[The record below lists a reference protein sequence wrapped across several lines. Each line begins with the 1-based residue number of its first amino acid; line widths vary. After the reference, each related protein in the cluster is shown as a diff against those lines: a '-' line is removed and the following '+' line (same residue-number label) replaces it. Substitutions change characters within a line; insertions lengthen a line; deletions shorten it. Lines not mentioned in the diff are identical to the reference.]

1 MRTAYSDALRHFHN
15 RTIGL
20 WRERKQLRNGG
31 VFAIILS
38 DLRKG
43 VKQLKLEELK
53 GKMDESHYIYDETL
67 ATTLAVALQLGRPL
81 LIEGAAGVGKT
92 EIAKVMA
99 YALNRELV
107 RMQCYEGL
115 DESKA
120 LYEWNYQKQLLAIQV
135 NMADAD
141 KDAVMRDLF
150 SDEYLLERPLLK
162 SIRAEKPVVLLIDEI
177 DKADEE
183 FEAFLLELLS
193 EMQVSIP
200 EVGTVRAKSIPFVV
214 LTSNRARPLSEALR
228 RRCAYLYIS
237 YPDMQKELAILRAK
251 LPHVDDRLCAQV
263 ALAVQKLRSSEAILK
278 KPSIAETLDW
288 AAALD
293 ALGIRELTP
302 DALRQTAGFVLK
314 NSEDLAT
321 AEQMTG
327 QMTQQDEHACHC
339 GGCGGH
345 HHG

>member
-1 MRTAYSDALRHFHN
+1 MTF
-15 RTIGL
+15 
-20 WRERKQLRNGG
+20 
-31 VFAIILS
+31 
-38 DLRKG
+38 
-43 VKQLKLEELK
+43 EELK
-53 GKMDESHYIYDETL
+53 QKMDEAHYIYDETL
-67 ATTLAVALQLGRPL
+67 ATVLYVALQLGRPL

-99 YALNRELV
+99 SALDRELV
-107 RMQCYEGL
+107 RLQCYEGL

-120 LYEWNYQKQLLAIQV
+120 LYEWNYQKQLLSIQV
-135 NMADAD
+135 NMNETD
-141 KDAVMRDLF
+141 KDALTRSLF
-150 SDEYLLERPLLK
+150 SDEYLLERPLLQ
-162 SIRAEKPVVLLIDEI
+162 SIRSEKPVVLLIDEI

-193 EMQVSIP
+193 DMQVSIP
-200 EVGTVRAKSIPFVV
+200 EVGTIKAKSIPFVV

-228 RRCAYLYIS
+228 RRCAYLYIE

-263 ALAVQKLRSSEAILK
+263 ALAVQKLRANDVILK
-278 KPSIAETLDW
+278 KPSIAESLDW

-314 NSEDLAT
+314 NNEDINAMDL
-321 AEQMTG
+321 
-327 QMTQQDEHACHC
+327 DEGEDHDCQC
-339 GGCGGH
+339 GGDCGH
-345 HHG
+345 HHHGGYHHG

>member
-1 MRTAYSDALRHFHN
+1 MELNELR
-15 RTIGL
+15 
-20 WRERKQLRNGG
+20 Q
-31 VFAIILS
+31 
-38 DLRKG
+38 
-43 VKQLKLEELK
+43 
-53 GKMDESHYIYDETL
+53 KMDQANYIYDDTL
-67 ATTLAVALQLGRPL
+67 ATTLYVALTLGRPL

-92 EIAKVMA
+92 EVAKVMA
-99 YALNRELV
+99 AALDRELV

-120 LYEWNYQKQLLAIQV
+120 LYEWNYQKQLLSIQV
-135 NMADAD
+135 NMASED
-141 KDAVMRDLF
+141 KDALTKSLF
-150 SDEYLLERPLLK
+150 SDDYLLERPLLK
-162 SIRAEKPVVLLIDEI
+162 SIRSKKPVVLLIDEI

-193 EMQVSIP
+193 DMQVSIP
-200 EVGTVRAKSIPFVV
+200 EVGTIKANTVPFVV

-228 RRCAYLYIS
+228 RRCAYLYIQ
-237 YPDMQKELAILRAK
+237 YPDVEKELQILRAK

-263 ALAVQKLRSSEAILK
+263 ALAVQKLRSNEAILK

-302 DALRQTAGFVLK
+302 DALRQTAGFLLK
-314 NSEDLAT
+314 NQEDLEVLDQEDLHSHSHNCT
-321 AEQMTG
+321 
-327 QMTQQDEHACHC
+327 C
-339 GGCGGH
+339 GGHCGGH

>member
-1 MRTAYSDALRHFHN
+1 M
-15 RTIGL
+15 
-20 WRERKQLRNGG
+20 
-31 VFAIILS
+31 
-38 DLRKG
+38 DLK
-43 VKQLKLEELK
+43 ELK
-53 GKMDESHYIYDETL
+53 QKMDQANYIYDDTL
-67 ATTLAVALQLGRPL
+67 ATVLYVALTLGRPL

-99 YALNRELV
+99 SALDRDLV
-107 RMQCYEGL
+107 RLQCYEGL

-120 LYEWNYQKQLLAIQV
+120 LYEWNYQKQLLSIQV
-135 NMADAD
+135 NMNQEN
-141 KDAVMRDLF
+141 RDELTASLF
-150 SDEYLLERPLLK
+150 RDEYLLERPLLQSIK
-162 SIRAEKPVVLLIDEI
+162 SEKPVVLLIDEI

-193 EMQVSIP
+193 DMQVSIP
-200 EVGTVRAKSIPFVV
+200 EIGTIKANTIPFVV

-228 RRCAYLYIS
+228 RRCAYLYIE
-237 YPDMQKELAILRAK
+237 YPDMEKELAILRAK

-263 ALAVQKLRSSEAILK
+263 ALAVHNLRNNESILK

-302 DALRQTAGFVLK
+302 DAIRQTAGFILK
-314 NSEDLAT
+314 NSEDIA
-321 AEQMTG
+321 AIQKS
-327 QMTQQDEHACHC
+327 QPHACNC
-339 GGCGGH
+339 GHHGGH

>member
-1 MRTAYSDALRHFHN
+1 MNLD
-15 RTIGL
+15 
-20 WRERKQLRNGG
+20 
-31 VFAIILS
+31 
-38 DLRKG
+38 
-43 VKQLKLEELK
+43 QLKK
-53 GKMDESHYIYDETL
+53 KMDEAHYIYDDTL
-67 ATTLAVALQLGRPL
+67 ATVLAVALQLGRPL

-99 YALNRELV
+99 SALDRDLV
-107 RMQCYEGL
+107 RLQCYEGL

-135 NMADAD
+135 NMGSDD
-141 KDAVMRDLF
+141 KDRLTRSLF
-150 SDEYLLERPLLK
+150 SDEYLLERPLLQ
-162 SIRAEKPVVLLIDEI
+162 SIRSENPAVLLIDEI

-193 EMQVSIP
+193 EMQVTIP
-200 EVGTVRAKSIPFVV
+200 EVGTIKAKSIPFVV

-228 RRCAYLYIS
+228 RRCAYLYIE
-237 YPDMQKELAILRAK
+237 YPDMEKELAILRAK

-263 ALAVQKLRSSEAILK
+263 ALAVQKLRANEAILK

-302 DALRQTAGFVLK
+302 DALRTTAGFVLK
-314 NSEDLAT
+314 KDRKSVV
-321 AEQMTG
+321 
-327 QMTQQDEHACHC
+327 
-339 GGCGGH
+339 
-345 HHG
+345 

>member
-1 MRTAYSDALRHFHN
+1 MTF
-15 RTIGL
+15 
-20 WRERKQLRNGG
+20 
-31 VFAIILS
+31 
-38 DLRKG
+38 
-43 VKQLKLEELK
+43 EELK
-53 GKMDESHYIYDETL
+53 QKMDEAHYIYDETL
-67 ATTLAVALQLGRPL
+67 ATVLYVSLSLGRPL

-99 YALNRELV
+99 YALDRDLV

-120 LYEWNYQKQLLAIQV
+120 LYEWNYQKQLLSIQV
-135 NMADAD
+135 NMNTQD
-141 KDAVMRDLF
+141 KDALTKSLF
-150 SDEYLLERPLLK
+150 SDEYLLERPLLQ
-162 SIRAEKPVVLLIDEI
+162 SIRSEKPVVLLIDEI

-200 EVGTVRAKSIPFVV
+200 EVGTVKAKSIPFVV

-228 RRCAYLYIS
+228 RRCAYLYIE
-237 YPDMQKELAILRAK
+237 YPDMEKELAILRAK

-263 ALAVQKLRSSEAILK
+263 ALAVQKLRSSESILK

-314 NSEDLAT
+314 NHEDIASIEEET
-321 AEQMTG
+321 A
-327 QMTQQDEHACHC
+327 DACA
-339 GGCGGH
+339 GCGGH

>member
-1 MRTAYSDALRHFHN
+1 MMTY
-15 RTIGL
+15 
-20 WRERKQLRNGG
+20 
-31 VFAIILS
+31 
-38 DLRKG
+38 
-43 VKQLKLEELK
+43 EELK
-53 GKMDESHYIYDETL
+53 QKMDESRYIYDETL
-67 ATTLAVALQLGRPL
+67 ATVLYVALKLGRPL

-92 EIAKVMA
+92 EVAKVMA
-99 YALNRELV
+99 AALDRELV

-120 LYEWNYQKQLLAIQV
+120 LYEWNYQKQLLSIQV
-135 NMADAD
+135 NMNETD
-141 KDAVMRDLF
+141 KDALTKSLF
-150 SDEYLLERPLLK
+150 SDDYLLERPLLK
-162 SIRAEKPVVLLIDEI
+162 SIRAENPVVLLIDEI

-200 EVGTVRAKSIPFVV
+200 EVGTIRAKSIPFVV
-214 LTSNRARPLSEALR
+214 LTSSRARPLSEALR
-228 RRCAYLYIS
+228 RRCAYLYIE
-237 YPDMQKELAILRAK
+237 YPDVEKELAILRAK
-251 LPHVDDRLCAQV
+251 LPHVDDRLNHQV
-263 ALAVQKLRSSEAILK
+263 ALAVHKLRNNESILK

-314 NSEDLAT
+314 NNEDIAAL
-321 AEQMTG
+321 
-327 QMTQQDEHACHC
+327 DELDGEENCGC
-339 GGCGGH
+339 GGSCGHHHHHGGH

>member
-1 MRTAYSDALRHFHN
+1 MNL
-15 RTIGL
+15 
-20 WRERKQLRNGG
+20 Q
-31 VFAIILS
+31 
-38 DLRKG
+38 
-43 VKQLKLEELK
+43 ELK
-53 GKMDESHYIYDETL
+53 QKMDEAHYIYDDTL
-67 ATTLAVALQLGRPL
+67 PTVLYVALQLGRPL

-99 YALNRELV
+99 SALDRDLV
-107 RMQCYEGL
+107 RLQCYEGL

-135 NMADAD
+135 GMGKQDTED
-141 KDAVMRDLF
+141 LTKGLF

-162 SIRAEKPVVLLIDEI
+162 SIRSEKEVVLLIDEI

-193 EMQVSIP
+193 DMQVTIP
-200 EVGTVRAKSIPFVV
+200 EVGTIKAKTVPFVV

-228 RRCAYLYIS
+228 RRCAYLYIQ
-237 YPDMQKELAILRAK
+237 YPDMEKELAILRAK
-251 LPHVDDRLCAQV
+251 LPHVDDRLSAQV

-293 ALGIRELTP
+293 ALGIRDLTA
-302 DALRQTAGFVLK
+302 DALRQTAGFILK
-314 NSEDLAT
+314 NSEDMAILEEMADQPPHT
-321 AEQMTG
+321 
-327 QMTQQDEHACHC
+327 HHC
-339 GGCGGH
+339 GHCGGH

>member
-1 MRTAYSDALRHFHN
+1 M
-15 RTIGL
+15 
-20 WRERKQLRNGG
+20 
-31 VFAIILS
+31 
-38 DLRKG
+38 
-43 VKQLKLEELK
+43 KLEELK
-53 GKMDESHYIYDETL
+53 QKMDEAHYIYDDTL
-67 ATTLAVALQLGRPL
+67 ATVLAVALQLGRPL

-99 YALNRELV
+99 SALDRDLV
-107 RMQCYEGL
+107 RLQCYEGL

-120 LYEWNYQKQLLAIQV
+120 LYEWNYQKQLLSIQV
-135 NMADAD
+135 NMGSQDAD
-141 KDAVMRDLF
+141 TLTKSLF
-150 SDEYLLERPLLK
+150 GDEYLLERPLLK
-162 SIRAEKPVVLLIDEI
+162 SIRSEKPVVLLIDEI

-193 EMQVSIP
+193 EMQVTIP
-200 EVGTVRAKSIPFVV
+200 EVGTVKANSIPFVV

-228 RRCAYLYIS
+228 RRCAYLYIQ
-237 YPDMQKELAILRAK
+237 YPDMEKELAILRAK

-263 ALAVQKLRSSEAILK
+263 ALAVQKLRSNEVILK

-293 ALGIRELTP
+293 ALGVRELTP

-314 NSEDLAT
+314 NNEDIDAMDI
-321 AEQMTG
+321 EGEDHNCQ
-327 QMTQQDEHACHC
+327 C
-339 GGCGGH
+339 GGNCGHHHHHHGGH

>member
-1 MRTAYSDALRHFHN
+1 M
-15 RTIGL
+15 
-20 WRERKQLRNGG
+20 
-31 VFAIILS
+31 
-38 DLRKG
+38 DLTT
-43 VKQLKLEELK
+43 LKR
-53 GKMDESHYIYDETL
+53 KMDEAHYIYDDTL
-67 ATTLAVALQLGRPL
+67 ATVLAVALQLGRPL

-99 YALNRELV
+99 SALDRDLV
-107 RMQCYEGL
+107 RLQCYEGL

-120 LYEWNYQKQLLAIQV
+120 LYEWNYQKQLLSIQV
-135 NMADAD
+135 NMGQ
-141 KDAVMRDLF
+141 KDSDELTKSLF
-150 SDEYLLERPLLK
+150 GDEYLLERPLLQ
-162 SIRAEKPVVLLIDEI
+162 SIRSEKPVVLLIDEI

-193 EMQVSIP
+193 EMQVTIP
-200 EVGTVRAKSIPFVV
+200 EVGTIKAKSVPFVV

-228 RRCAYLYIS
+228 RRCAYLYIQ
-237 YPDMQKELAILRAK
+237 YPDMEKELAILRAK

-263 ALAVQKLRSSEAILK
+263 AMAVQKLRSNEAILK

-293 ALGIRELTP
+293 ALGVRELTP

-314 NSEDLAT
+314 NNDDMAALEEMDP
-321 AEQMTG
+321 AEP
-327 QMTQQDEHACHC
+327 EHECHC
-339 GGCGGH
+339 GGHCGGH

>member
-1 MRTAYSDALRHFHN
+1 MELN
-15 RTIGL
+15 
-20 WRERKQLRNGG
+20 
-31 VFAIILS
+31 
-38 DLRKG
+38 
-43 VKQLKLEELK
+43 ELK
-53 GKMDESHYIYDETL
+53 RRMDETGYIYDDTL
-67 ATTLAVALQLGRPL
+67 ATVLAVALKLGRPL

-99 YALNRELV
+99 HALDRELV

-135 NMADAD
+135 DMGRSDTAELT
-141 KDAVMRDLF
+141 KDLF

-162 SIRAEKPVVLLIDEI
+162 SIRSEKPVVLLIDEI

-193 EMQVSIP
+193 EMQVTIP
-200 EVGTVRAKSIPFVV
+200 EAGTVRAKSVPFVV

-228 RRCAYLYIS
+228 RRCAYLYIQ
-237 YPDMQKELAILRAK
+237 YPDLEKEMAIIRSK
-251 LPHVDDRLCAQV
+251 LPHVDDRLAAQV
-263 ALAVQKLRSSEAILK
+263 ALAVQKLRASEAILK

-314 NSEDLAT
+314 NSEDLAVL
-321 AEQMTG
+321 AETDIHSHECG
-327 QMTQQDEHACHC
+327 C
-339 GGCGGH
+339 GGHCGGH

>member
-1 MRTAYSDALRHFHN
+1 MT
-15 RTIGL
+15 
-20 WRERKQLRNGG
+20 
-31 VFAIILS
+31 
-38 DLRKG
+38 
-43 VKQLKLEELK
+43 LEELK
-53 GKMDESHYIYDETL
+53 QKMDQAHYIYDDTL
-67 ATTLAVALQLGRPL
+67 ATVLYVALQLGRPL

-99 YALNRELV
+99 SALDRDLV
-107 RMQCYEGL
+107 RLQCYEGL

-120 LYEWNYQKQLLAIQV
+120 LYEWNYQKQLLSIQV
-135 NMADAD
+135 NMNAQD
-141 KDAVMRDLF
+141 KDALTKSLF
-150 SDEYLLERPLLK
+150 SDEYLLERPLLQ
-162 SIRAEKPVVLLIDEI
+162 SIRSEKPVVLLIDEI

-193 EMQVSIP
+193 DMQVSIP
-200 EVGTVRAKSIPFVV
+200 EVGTIQARSIPFVV

-228 RRCAYLYIS
+228 RRCAYLYIE
-237 YPDMQKELAILRAK
+237 YPDMEKELAILRAK

-263 ALAVQKLRSSEAILK
+263 ALAVQKLRSSETILK

-293 ALGIRELTP
+293 ALGLRELTP

-314 NSEDLAT
+314 NNEDIAGLNL
-321 AEQMTG
+321 
-327 QMTQQDEHACHC
+327 DDHHACQC

-345 HHG
+345 HHD

>member
-1 MRTAYSDALRHFHN
+1 MTY
-15 RTIGL
+15 
-20 WRERKQLRNGG
+20 
-31 VFAIILS
+31 
-38 DLRKG
+38 
-43 VKQLKLEELK
+43 EELK
-53 GKMDESHYIYDETL
+53 AKMDESHYIYDEAL
-67 ATTLAVALQLGRPL
+67 ATVLFVALQLGRPL

-92 EIAKVMA
+92 EVAKVMA
-99 YALNRELV
+99 AALGRELV
-107 RMQCYEGL
+107 RLQCYEGL

-120 LYEWNYQKQLLAIQV
+120 LYEWNYQKQLLSIQV
-135 NMADAD
+135 NMNTQD
-141 KDAVMRDLF
+141 RDSLTKSLF

-162 SIRAEKPVVLLIDEI
+162 SIRSERPVVLLIDEI

-193 EMQVSIP
+193 EMQVTIP
-200 EVGTVRAKSIPFVV
+200 EIGTVKAKSIPFVV

-228 RRCAYLYIS
+228 RRCAYLYIA
-237 YPDMQKELAILRAK
+237 YPDMDKELAILRAK

-263 ALAVQKLRSSEAILK
+263 ALAVQKLRANDQILK

-288 AAALD
+288 AAALE

-314 NSEDLAT
+314 NNEDLDALDLD
-321 AEQMTG
+321 AEPEPGHTC
-327 QMTQQDEHACHC
+327 TC
-339 GGCGGH
+339 GGSCGGH

>member
-1 MRTAYSDALRHFHN
+1 MTF
-15 RTIGL
+15 
-20 WRERKQLRNGG
+20 
-31 VFAIILS
+31 
-38 DLRKG
+38 
-43 VKQLKLEELK
+43 EELK
-53 GKMDESHYIYDETL
+53 RKMDEAHYIYDETL
-67 ATTLAVALQLGRPL
+67 ATVLFVALQLGRPL

-99 YALNRELV
+99 AALDRDLV
-107 RMQCYEGL
+107 RLQCYEGL

-120 LYEWNYQKQLLAIQV
+120 LYEWNYQKQLLSIQV
-135 NMADAD
+135 NMKSQD
-141 KDAVMRDLF
+141 KDALTKSLF
-150 SDEYLLERPLLK
+150 SDEYLLERPLLQ
-162 SIRAEKPVVLLIDEI
+162 SIRSEKEVVLLIDEI

-193 EMQVSIP
+193 EMQVTIP
-200 EVGTVRAKSIPFVV
+200 EVGTIRAKTIPFVV

-228 RRCAYLYIS
+228 RRCAYLYIE

-251 LPHVDDRLCAQV
+251 LPHVDDRLHAQV
-263 ALAVQKLRSSEAILK
+263 ALAVQKLRANETILK

-314 NSEDLAT
+314 NNEDINAMDLDG
-321 AEQMTG
+321 EQE
-327 QMTQQDEHACHC
+327 QDCQC
-339 GGCGGH
+339 GGNCGHHHHHGGH

>member
-1 MRTAYSDALRHFHN
+1 M
-15 RTIGL
+15 
-20 WRERKQLRNGG
+20 
-31 VFAIILS
+31 
-38 DLRKG
+38 DLKT
-43 VKQLKLEELK
+43 LKE
-53 GKMDESHYIYDETL
+53 KMDQANYIYDDTL
-67 ATTLAVALQLGRPL
+67 ATVLYVALALGRPL

-99 YALNRELV
+99 AALDRDLI
-107 RMQCYEGL
+107 RLQCYEGL

-120 LYEWNYQKQLLAIQV
+120 LYEWNYQKQLLSIQV
-135 NMADAD
+135 NMNQTDREELTAS
-141 KDAVMRDLF
+141 LF
-150 SDEYLLERPLLK
+150 RDEYLLERPLLQSIK
-162 SIRAEKPVVLLIDEI
+162 SEKPVVLLIDEI

-193 EMQVSIP
+193 DMQVSIP
-200 EVGTVRAKSIPFVV
+200 EIGTIKARSIPFVV

-228 RRCAYLYIS
+228 RRCAYLYIE
-237 YPDMQKELAILRAK
+237 YPDMEKELAILRAK

-263 ALAVQKLRSSEAILK
+263 ALAVQKLRANETILK

-302 DALRQTAGFVLK
+302 DAIRQTAGFILK
-314 NSEDLAT
+314 NSEDIAAMDNL
-321 AEQMTG
+321 
-327 QMTQQDEHACHC
+327 DDPHEHHDC
-339 GGCGGH
+339 GCGHCGGH